1 MKKLS
6 DIKDLTLKE
15 LQDRLRERG
24 VPVFRAAQIFA
35 WLYRRG
41 KTDFSEFSDLPIE
54 LREDLAAAFSLG
66 RLERVRESRSA
77 DGTVKFLWRLHDG
90 GFVETVLIP
99 SGKRRTLCLSTQLGC
114 KFHCAF
120 CASGLPGFKR
130 NLTPSE
136 ITGQIL
142 ELSSGL
148 DIEPTNIVFMGMGEP
163 LDNYD
168 NLVRALRIMNAPE
181 GMGIAARR
189 MTISTCGL
197 VPGIE
202 RLADLD
208 LQVNLSLSLHA
219 ANDALRDRLV
229 PVNKAYPLEKVV
241 AACEK
246 YRAGGGRMI
255 TLEYV
260 LIKGVND
267 SLHDADGVG
276 GIARRLQAKVNLIA
290 LSPVPRLAFKTPT
303 DGAVRN
309 FARWLEERKVHVTI
323 RQSKGADIDAACG
336 QLAGRSEAEA
346 RGRSRRSVS

>member
-1 MKKLS
+1 MKRLP

-15 LQDRLRERG
+15 LQARLRERDI
-24 VPVFRAAQIFA
+24 PVFRAVQIFA
-35 WLYRRG
+35 WLYRQG

-54 LREDLAAAFSLG
+54 LREDLASAFTLG
-66 RLERVRESRSA
+66 RLERIRESRSA
-77 DGTVKFLWRLHDG
+77 DETVKFLWRLHDG

-99 SGKRRTLCLSTQLGC
+99 SGKRCTLCLSTQVGC

-163 LDNYD
+163 LDNFD

-202 RLADLD
+202 RLAGID

-219 ANDALRDRLV
+219 TNDALRDRLV
-229 PVNKAYPLEKVV
+229 PVNKVYPLEKVV
-241 AACEK
+241 SACEK
-246 YRAGGGRMI
+246 YRAEGGRMI

-267 SLHDADGVG
+267 GLDDADGLG

-290 LSPVPRLAFKTPT
+290 LSPVPQLPFKTPT

-323 RQSKGADIDAACG
+323 RKSKGADIDAACG
-336 QLAGRSEAEA
+336 QLAGRSEAAA
-346 RGRSRRSVS
+346 RSHA